1 MSSDH
6 EYSDDDYYD
15 EDMFDGTQ
23 DDDEL
28 SDDDMDIAD
37 DFKSSAKGKLKAY
50 EVEYESLCQAD
61 VEKAIQDDA
70 EHICGI
76 LGVDMSTAQLLL
88 RHAKWNKE
96 RLIEKYM
103 DNPSKVLV
111 DAGVALPDSQ
121 APSAPP
127 PIRTAPTPSGPT
139 PGRRPTRSS
148 SKLLSSLSSSSRST
162 KSGGPPSPTLP
173 KPLKASKSIDHFTCP
188 ICFDDDPGLRTL
200 SLDCEHTYCSGCWTA
215 YVVSKVNDD
224 GEHAVKCM
232 AEGCGLVAPDA
243 FVHSVLVPEEER
255 VWARFQE
262 LLLRYFVS
270 CNRDLKFCPYPSCT
284 NTVSC
289 PSASSKLSLTSVVPI
304 VSCGARGIGGQEDLT
319 QSQGSLGKL
328 GLGGKEHRFC
338 FGCPIESDHRPVI
351 CAVAKMWLKKCR
363 DDSETAN
370 WIKSNTKECSQCQS
384 TIEKNGGCNH
394 MTCKKC
400 KHEFCWVCMGPWSE
414 HGTAWYS
421 CNRYDEKTGQD
432 ARDAQSR
439 SRASLERYLHY
450 YNRWAN
456 HEQSA
461 KLSVDLYSK
470 TEKKMEEMQIT
481 SALTWIEVQFMK
493 KAVEEVDKCR
503 MTLKWTYAMAY
514 YLAKGNEKELF
525 EDNQRDLEKAVEE
538 LSELIESPLD
548 AENITSLRQQV
559 TNKTVYVS
567 KRNEIVL
574 EDTANGFLEGRWTWN
589 ASVDGFDDPDPS
601 AIAF

>member
-37 DFKSSAKGKLKAY
+37 DFKSAAKGKLKAY
-50 EVEYESLCQAD
+50 EVEYESLAQAD

-188 ICFDDDPGLRTL
+188 ICFDDDAGLRTL

-289 PSASSKLSLTSVVPI
+289 PAASSKLSLTSVVPI
-304 VSCGARGIGGQEDLT
+304 
-319 QSQGSLGKL
+319 L

-351 CAVAKMWLKKCR
+351 CAVAKMWLK
-363 DDSETAN
+363 
-370 WIKSNTKECSQCQS
+370 ECVSPP
-384 TIEKNGGCNH
+384 H
-394 MTCKKC
+394 LALKKQ
-400 KHEFCWVCMGPWSE
+400 
-414 HGTAWYS
+414 
-421 CNRYDEKTGQD
+421 TG
-432 ARDAQSR
+432 
-439 SRASLERYLHY
+439 
-450 YNRWAN
+450 
-456 HEQSA
+456 
-461 KLSVDLYSK
+461 SVFS
-470 TEKKMEEMQIT
+470 
-481 SALTWIEVQFMK
+481 
-493 KAVEEVDKCR
+493 
-503 MTLKWTYAMAY
+503 
-514 YLAKGNEKELF
+514 
-525 EDNQRDLEKAVEE
+525 
-538 LSELIESPLD
+538 
-548 AENITSLRQQV
+548 
-559 TNKTVYVS
+559 
-567 KRNEIVL
+567 
-574 EDTANGFLEGRWTWN
+574 
-589 ASVDGFDDPDPS
+589 
-601 AIAF
+601 

>member
-37 DFKSSAKGKLKAY
+37 DFKSAAKGKLKAY
-50 EVEYESLCQAD
+50 EVEYESLAQAD

-76 LGVDMSTAQLLL
+76 LGVDASTATPPHLQLLTPTQMSTAQLLL

-363 DDSETAN
+363 DDSETRV
-370 WIKSNTKECSQCQS
+370 IRIGVSS
-384 TIEKNGGCNH
+384 
-394 MTCKKC
+394 
-400 KHEFCWVCMGPWSE
+400 
-414 HGTAWYS
+414 HGI
-421 CNRYDEKTGQD
+421 
-432 ARDAQSR
+432 
-439 SRASLERYLHY
+439 LHY
-450 YNRWAN
+450 RPRRAERR
-456 HEQSA
+456 HSA
-461 KLSVDLYSK
+461 TLLAE
-470 TEKKMEEMQIT
+470 T
-481 SALTWIEVQFMK
+481 
-493 KAVEEVDKCR
+493 VE
-503 MTLKWTYAMAY
+503 
-514 YLAKGNEKELF
+514 
-525 EDNQRDLEKAVEE
+525 
-538 LSELIESPLD
+538 
-548 AENITSLRQQV
+548 
-559 TNKTVYVS
+559 
-567 KRNEIVL
+567 
-574 EDTANGFLEGRWTWN
+574 
-589 ASVDGFDDPDPS
+589 
-601 AIAF
+601 AIY